1 LVARPAGSRSG
12 LCVTLDAGV
21 VNHVGRVLDLDETYR
36 WAFPQLGVEVAWIIG
51 ESTSVRR

>member
-1 LVARPAGSRSG
+1 M
-12 LCVTLDAGV
+12 TLDAGV